1 MAERF
6 GGVKSMFDYTPDQQA
21 YVPPPT
27 VCNVRIL
34 PRPLPQPRY
43 TRIDFFAINVGIA
56 LGLHEI
62 KWGWRVSKYIDG
74 WTAGTAPHTVED
86 DPPMRSADG
95 TQEPFDIDKALA
107 HLAAHG
113 WTVHRWQSG
122 LSQGARAWL
131 GSPLPVR
138 NRAQI
143 NRMRSALTHHLIATQ
158 GHTTIST
165 QVDLAF
171 DY

>member
-1 MAERF
+1 M
-6 GGVKSMFDYTPDQQA
+6 GVKSHVGQRDPNNRSLR
-21 YVPPPT
+21 PT
-27 VCNVRIL
+27 THRQHVRIL

-43 TRIDFFAINVGIA
+43 TRIDFFQINVGIA

-74 WTAGTAPHTVED
+74 WTAGTPPHTVED
-86 DPPMRSADG
+86 DPPMRSTDG
-95 TQEPFDIDKALA
+95 SQEPFDIDKALA

-113 WTVHRWQSG
+113 WTVHRWRTG
-122 LSQGARAWL
+122 LSAGARAWL
-131 GSPLPVR
+131 GTPLPVR